1 MKFVE
6 NDFITTI
13 VKGMR
18 SLFDK
23 KKENLLYHLGKCF
36 EGPVPRMSLDRM
48 PFGLIDYNIRFF
60 ASNNSVNVRMEEQYA
75 KWLETMF
82 AQFGHK
88 WLCLHRGPVWQYEFE
103 KPVIATGTCAN
114 EQDLIKEA
122 LEESSI
128 DLSHFSHSAENEE
141 YLDLNAD
148 MCNLSVSDSTV
159 GEGVNAEEHSGG
171 SVSHLWTSV
180 KGNDRLEIET
190 GLISPAEMEKLHR
203 VTPTCPNKIPR
214 NPDLYNPLKV
224 CI

>member
-1 MKFVE
+1 M
-6 NDFITTI
+6 
-13 VKGMR
+13 
-18 SLFDK
+18 
-23 KKENLLYHLGKCF
+23 
-36 EGPVPRMSLDRM
+36 
-48 PFGLIDYNIRFF
+48 
-60 ASNNSVNVRMEEQYA
+60 RMEEQYA

-82 AQFGHK
+82 AQLGHK

-180 KGNDRLEIET
+180 KGNDCLEIET
-190 GLISPAEMEKLHR
+190 GLISPAEIEKLHH

-214 NPDLYNPLKV
+214 NPDMYNPLKV